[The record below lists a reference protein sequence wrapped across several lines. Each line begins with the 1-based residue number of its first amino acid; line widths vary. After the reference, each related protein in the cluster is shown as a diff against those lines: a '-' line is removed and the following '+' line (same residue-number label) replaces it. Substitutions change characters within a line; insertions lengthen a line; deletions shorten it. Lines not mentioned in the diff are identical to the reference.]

1 VRLLLQRLAWKKLGL
16 QRSLGSRIVTYAD
29 DLVILCKKGKAEEAL
44 SRMREI
50 MDKLKLT
57 VNEEKTRICEVP
69 EGEFDFL
76 GYMFGRLYSAT
87 TGKARMGMRPS
98 KKSIRRMVEKIHAM
112 TALKTV
118 WQETTELVGRLNRTL
133 RGCPQPRAVGSVVVH
148 GRARDDRRAT
158 LNKNLTALLRA

>member
-1 VRLLLQRLAWKKLGL
+1 M
-16 QRSLGSRIVTYAD
+16 TYAD

-57 VNEEKTRICEVP
+57 VNEKKTHICRVP

-76 GYMFGRLYSAT
+76 GYTFGRLYSAT
-87 TGKARMGMRPS
+87 TGQARMGMRPS
-98 KKSIRRMVEKIHAM
+98 KKSIRAHGRKVHAM

-118 WQETTELVGRLNRTL
+118 WQETTELVAG
-133 RGCPQPRAVGSVVVH
+133 
-148 GRARDDRRAT
+148 
-158 LNKNLTALLRA
+158 